1 MSQVGYVTQMY
12 NTQCRIVSSN
22 APGYIIENIN
32 DAIVNNGLIIASPID
47 EQFNDKGTPT
57 MFISDSNGSALRLTY
72 NFKFGDG
79 LIRDEENSDL
89 VRLSIDHHT
98 ITDNTET
105 TQLYVN
111 TKNLIDDNNSLVVT
125 EENNLKVNTPDIID
139 NFSLTYGY
147 RYNVIEGERGNSYSI
162 DTTVSYSYQI
172 GVNVKNIIDNKTLTY
187 STNVLSGADLVSA
200 NNTTIKINMDNI
212 VDNETIISYEFYENY
227 NESVYLRWE
236 MVCSME
242 KTLEPYLR
250 SSNASTDAWRD
261 ALTEYFING
270 NYGFDFRD
278 NNSTDVNGFDF
289 KAYSEKVGHQYGSN
303 IFMPYLRYDENG
315 NLIGADKSRYVPILH
330 DVKFHDN
337 FILNKILPINPGF
350 ETIYKYDE
358 GNELTVLPNNSNSST
373 VLSGNLTPINGSF
386 SSDSIILNEGYKSQL
401 TYLDYNGQG
410 DIIYQFNNDNLLIQN
425 AAREAAHYIV
435 ELCKEYNINLSDLKE
450 GTYKTI
456 QSVEIEG
463 DKKEVLKVNTE
474 NLSKASENNFG
485 VVKVD
490 NKTIKTT
497 SSGSGIIEVNT
508 PGLDY
513 INSKRSAG
521 IINVNEKNHLTDWIY
536 GDANGF
542 LKVKT
547 KNMPRATKY
556 DENNSLLTDG
566 FGVVAIDGNTIVNA
580 DDIAQGV
587 IKVNTENLTKAS
599 NTEYGVVKI
608 DNDTI
613 KFNTTDTINV
623 VTENLNKASRNQYG
637 VSKIDGQTISIN
649 DNGQLYVV
657 GFINYKNAF
666 NELRS
671 QYDELNEKLNEL
683 NTKLSE
689 INRIVIDSETGKI
702 IFKDPDNTN
711 KDVVE
716 IDAKWES
723 WPHLDY
729 LILLPRFQTE
739 ASAKSFINE
748 INRYQ
753 SSYPEYYLYKEI
765 PLNYVNT
772 LSKPPVLEFKVEEI
786 GNTSATLQYYLWK
799 KLNPK
804 VVISYTDD
812 QGKEKETAENEI
824 FGLTNSG
831 QFNLRLYINYVEY
844 LYSNYEYIS
853 NQTIDPMNFTSR
865 IRVSLINSG
874 DKSIYCSVI
883 LNLTFQY
890 FHTSNAGNDP
900 KHDIEY
906 LEYKSEVTKTG
917 INANNLTVD
926 FNGNYTPNFKGDYTT
941 NF

>member
-98 ITDNTET
+98 ITDNAET
-105 TQLYVN
+105 TQLYVD

-147 RYNVIEGERGNSYSI
+147 RYNVIEGERGNSYSQ

-172 GVNVKNIIDNKTLTY
+172 AVNVKNIIDNKTLTY

-242 KTLEPYLR
+242 KILEPYLR
-250 SSNASTDAWRD
+250 SSNASTDTWRD

-270 NYGFDFRD
+270 NYGFNYGVDFRD

-289 KAYSEKVGHQYGSN
+289 KAYSEKIGHQYGSN

-330 DVKFHDN
+330 DVLFHDN
-337 FILNKILPINPGF
+337 FIFNKILPINPGF
-350 ETIYKYDE
+350 EPIENDNYIKLYNE
-358 GNELTVLPNNSNSST
+358 GNELTVIPNNS
-373 VLSGNLTPINGSF
+373 TPINGSV
-386 SSDSIILNEGYKSQL
+386 SNDSIILNEGYKTQL
-401 TYLDYNGQG
+401 TYLDYDGQG
-410 DIIYQFNNDNLLIQN
+410 DIIYQFKNNNLMIQN
-425 AAREAAHYIV
+425 AARQAADYIV
-435 ELCKEYNINLSDLKE
+435 NMCKESNINLSDLKE
-450 GTYKTI
+450 GMCTTI
-456 QSVEIEG
+456 RYVETSG
-463 DKKEVLKVNTE
+463 DKKDVLKVNTE
-474 NLSKASENNFG
+474 NLNKASENNFG

-490 NKTIKTT
+490 NKTITT
-497 SSGSGIIEVNT
+497 SSGSGIIKVNT

-513 INSKRSAG
+513 INNERSSG
-521 IINVNEKNHLTDWIY
+521 IIRVNAKNHLTDWIY

-547 KNMPRATKY
+547 KNMPRATEY
-556 DENNSLLTDG
+556 EENNRLLTDG
-566 FGVVAIDGNTIVNA
+566 FGVVAIDGKTIVNA
-580 DDIAQGV
+580 NDIAQGV

-599 NTEYGVVKI
+599 KNNFGVVKI
-608 DNDTI
+608 DNNTI
-613 KFNTTDTINV
+613 QFDKTNELISVNTEKLNQASINHF
-623 VTENLNKASRNQYG
+623 G
-637 VSKIDGQTISIN
+637 VSKIDGQTIGIN
-649 DNGQLYVV
+649 NNGQLYVI
-657 GFINYKNAF
+657 GFINYKAAYE
-666 NELRS
+666 ELLD
-671 QYDELNEKLNEL
+671 QIDKLNNKLNEFDI
-683 NTKLSE
+683 KLSE
-689 INRIVIDSETGKI
+689 INRTVVDSETGKI
-702 IFKDPDNTN
+702 IFKDPDITN

-723 WPHLDY
+723 WRHLDY
-729 LILLPRFQTE
+729 IVLVPRFQTE
-739 ASAKSFINE
+739 AKAKSFINE

-753 SSYPEYYLYKEI
+753 SSFPEYYLYKEI

-772 LSKPPVLEFKVEEI
+772 LSKPQVFEFKVEKLGSKPE
-786 GNTSATLQYYLWK
+786 SLQYYLWK

-812 QGKEKETAENEI
+812 QGKEKETVEGEI

-831 QFNLRLYINYVEY
+831 QFNLRLYINYIEY
-844 LYSNYEYIS
+844 LYSNFEYIS
-853 NQTIDPMNFTSR
+853 NQTIDPMEFNSR

-874 DKSIYCSVI
+874 DKSIYGSVI
-883 LNLTFQY
+883 LDLTFQY
-890 FHTSNAGNDP
+890 FRQANAANDP
-900 KHDIEY
+900 KHNIEY
-906 LEYKSEVTKTG
+906 LEYKSEVSKTD
-917 INANNLTVD
+917 ITIHNATGD
-926 FNGNYTPNFKGDYTT
+926 FNGNFTPNFKGDYTT

>member
-79 LIRDEENSDL
+79 LIRDKENSDL

-98 ITDNTET
+98 ITDNAET
-105 TQLYVN
+105 TQLYVD

-147 RYNVIEGERGNSYSI
+147 RYNVIESERGNSYSQ

-172 GVNVKNIIDNKTLTY
+172 AVNVKNIIDNKTLTY
-187 STNVLSGADLVSA
+187 STNVLSGSDLVST

-212 VDNETIISYEFYENY
+212 VDNETIISYELYENY
-227 NESVYLRWE
+227 NENVYLRWE

-250 SSNASTDAWRD
+250 SANASTDAWRD

-289 KAYSEKVGHQYGSN
+289 KAYSEKIGHQYGSN

-330 DVKFHDN
+330 DVLFHDN
-337 FILNKILPINPGF
+337 FIFNKILPINPGF
-350 ETIYKYDE
+350 EIIENDNYIKLHNE
-358 GNELTVLPNNSNSST
+358 GNELTVIPNNS
-373 VLSGNLTPINGSF
+373 TPINGSV
-386 SSDSIILNEGYKSQL
+386 SNDSIILNEGYKTQL
-401 TYLDYNGQG
+401 TYLDYDGQG
-410 DIIYQFNNDNLLIQN
+410 DIIYQFKNNDLLMQN
-425 AAREAAHYIV
+425 AARQAAFYIV
-435 ELCKEYNINLSDLKE
+435 NMCKESNINLSDLKE
-450 GTYKTI
+450 GMYTTI
-456 QSVEIEG
+456 RYVETSGE
-463 DKKEVLKVNTE
+463 KKDVLKVNTE
-474 NLSKASENNFG
+474 NLNKASENNFG

-497 SSGSGIIEVNT
+497 SSGSGIIKVNT
-508 PGLDY
+508 QGLDY
-513 INSKRSAG
+513 INNERSSG
-521 IINVNEKNHLTDWIY
+521 IIRVNAKQHLTDWIY

-566 FGVVAIDGNTIVNA
+566 FGVVAIDGKTIVNA

-599 NTEYGVVKI
+599 DTKYGVVKI
-608 DNDTI
+608 DNNTI
-613 KFNTTDTINV
+613 QIDKTNLISVN
-623 VTENLNKASRNQYG
+623 TENLNQASTNHFG
-637 VSKIDGQTISIN
+637 VSKIDGQTIGIN

-657 GFINYKNAF
+657 GFINYKAAYE
-666 NELRS
+666 ELLD
-671 QYDELNEKLNEL
+671 QIDKLNNKLNEFDI
-683 NTKLSE
+683 KLSE
-689 INRIVIDSETGKI
+689 INRTVVDGETGEI
-702 IFKDPDNTN
+702 IFKDPYITN

-729 LILLPRFQTE
+729 IILVPRLQTE
-739 ASAKSFINE
+739 AKAKSFINE

-753 SSYPEYYLYKEI
+753 SSFPEYYLYKEI

-772 LSKPPVLEFKVEEI
+772 LSKPPVFEFKVEEI
-786 GNTSATLQYYLWK
+786 GNTTASLQYYLWK

-812 QGKEKETAENEI
+812 QGKEKETVEGEI

-831 QFNLRLYINYVEY
+831 KFNLRLYINYIEY
-844 LYSNYEYIS
+844 LYSNFEYIS
-853 NQTIDPMNFTSR
+853 NQIIDPMEFNSR

-890 FHTSNAGNDP
+890 FRQANAENDP
-900 KHDIEY
+900 NHNIEY
-906 LEYKSEVTKTG
+906 LEYKSEASKTA
-917 INANNLTVD
+917 ISVNNATVD

-941 NF
+941 NL